1 MNINGPVNIIRLE
14 GEINNI
20 KKVLYIFSDIHNC
33 CEDQTNCNIDE
44 AVDIDYYLS
53 KTFLELNNSEKNIDF
68 FLEIDNYMINN
79 YNKPLKN
86 RYIDNITQFFS
97 RNFEID
103 TNKLVKQSSKYKNIR
118 FHFSDIRDNE
128 YILSNYINKINI
140 NFNKL
145 IYSNYI
151 INLNDNNIFL
161 QNSIFQLDELNKIA
175 KELLIYFYKDY
186 YINKI
191 KNKIN
196 NNQVK
201 NILHKYLDIY
211 YNNIKNTKKILKKYY
226 NEITKITNNYKKFDF
241 FDIKKI
247 IKKIYNP
254 IIQLNNKLYIE
265 YTIIQLVL
273 LMDLYFLR
281 RFLDKDYITNT
292 ILYCGGLHTLNII
305 YILVNEFKFKITH
318 STSDINNINKI
329 ITSKNKYELILK
341 YKIQPLINN
350 KTIIQCSDISSFPK
364 NFS

>member
-1 MNINGPVNIIRLE
+1 MNINGPYNIIRLE

-20 KKVLYIFSDIHNC
+20 KKVLYIFSDFHLNC
-33 CEDQTNCNIDE
+33 ENQTNCNIDE

-68 FLEIDNYMINN
+68 FLEIENTMNN
-79 YNKPLKN
+79 YKRPLKDM
-86 RYIDNITQFFS
+86 YIHNIRQFFS

-103 TNKLVKQSSKYKNIR
+103 TNKLVKKSSKYKNIR
-118 FHFSDIRDNE
+118 FHFSDIRNDK
-128 YILSNYINKINI
+128 YILINYINKLNI
-140 NFNKL
+140 YFNFT
-145 IYSNYI
+145 IYSNDI

-175 KELLIYFYKDY
+175 KELLNYFYKDY

-211 YNNIKNTKKILKKYY
+211 YNNIKNTKKILTKYY
-226 NEITKITNNYKKFDF
+226 NEIIKITNNYKKFDF
-241 FDIKKI
+241 FDIKKM

-254 IIQLNNKLYIE
+254 IIQLNNKLDIE
-265 YTIIQLVL
+265 YINIQSIL

-281 RFLDKDYITNT
+281 RFLDKDYITNA
-292 ILYCGGLHTLNII
+292 ILYCGGLHTINII

-329 ITSKNKYELILK
+329 ITSNNKYGLIL
-341 YKIQPLINN
+341 YHGPQTLINN
-350 KTIIQCSDISSFPK
+350 KIVIQCSDISSFPK

>member
-20 KKVLYIFSDIHNC
+20 KKVLYIFSDVHNS

-44 AVDIDYYLS
+44 AMDIDYYLS

-68 FLEIDNYMINN
+68 FLEIDNNMMNN
-79 YNKPLKN
+79 YKKPLKDM
-86 RYIDNITQFFS
+86 YIHNIRQFFS

-175 KELLIYFYKDY
+175 K
-186 YINKI
+186 
-191 KNKIN
+191 
-196 NNQVK
+196 
-201 NILHKYLDIY
+201 
-211 YNNIKNTKKILKKYY
+211 
-226 NEITKITNNYKKFDF
+226 
-241 FDIKKI
+241 
-247 IKKIYNP
+247 
-254 IIQLNNKLYIE
+254 
-265 YTIIQLVL
+265 
-273 LMDLYFLR
+273 
-281 RFLDKDYITNT
+281 
-292 ILYCGGLHTLNII
+292 
-305 YILVNEFKFKITH
+305 
-318 STSDINNINKI
+318 
-329 ITSKNKYELILK
+329 
-341 YKIQPLINN
+341 
-350 KTIIQCSDISSFPK
+350 
-364 NFS
+364 